1 MTTKVDLPADLLEEI
16 QQRAARERR
25 GFDDTV
31 TDLLRQAL
39 AGVAA
44 SSADR
49 PMLDARRRLV
59 EKFISGEWGV
69 ELSGFEASR
78 AADRERGSADG
89 RKWRD

>member
-16 QQRAARERR
+16 QRRADRERR

-39 AGVAA
+39 AGA
-44 SSADR
+44 SALSADR
-49 PMLDARRRLV
+49 PMLDARQRLV

-78 AADRERGSADG
+78 AAD
-89 RKWRD
+89 